1 MAIINNVEQEDKI
14 QLKNIDINFKVYQ
27 QPDSIYINES
37 GLNSLLILRRTQK
50 SKKIFE
56 MDNK

>member
-1 MAIINNVEQEDKI
+1 MAIVNNVDKEDKI

-37 GLNSLLILRRTQK
+37 GLYSLLILSR
-50 SKKIFE
+50 SKKVKQIFK
-56 MDNK
+56 MDN